1 MKPIF
6 NILIK
11 AALIL
16 FLFVCLLLL
25 FPIRSNAV
33 NHFILSSLDEKIA
46 KAIVF
51 ENSKIWLP
59 GNIFLGGISAS
70 DKGSVLFQAETVNIN
85 YNLAAVLSGKKE
97 IVFSAKGVKF
107 YGDIALLNSVSNIL
121 TMPKM
126 PNIGFSAINGDFEI
140 HKDVVLVKKLA
151 AINDDMV
158 INGEGSI
165 KKTGDL
171 DCTIHFSFAKPITDT
186 IPDLVKITLLSE
198 EKDGWMSITLK
209 TTGNYVKPSLHVD
222 SELFKLNIKETTIKI
237 K

>member
-16 FLFVCLLLL
+16 FLLVCTFL
-25 FPIRSNAV
+25 FLPIRSNTV
-33 NHFILSSLDEKIA
+33 NHFILSSLDYKIA
-46 KAIVF
+46 KAVEF

-70 DKGSVLFQAETVNIN
+70 DKGSVLVQAETVNIN
-85 YNLAAVLSGKKE
+85 YNLAAMLSEKKE
-97 IVFSAKGVKF
+97 IVFSAKRVKF
-107 YGDIALLNSVSNIL
+107 YKDIALLNSVSNIL

-126 PNIGFSAINGDFEI
+126 PNIGFSAIDGDFEI
-140 HKDVVLVKKLA
+140 HKDAVVVRKLVA
-151 AINDDMV
+151 SNADMV

-165 KKTGDL
+165 KKNGDL
-171 DCTIHFSFAKPITDT
+171 DCTIHFSFGKPITDT
-186 IPDLVKITLLSE
+186 IPDFVKITLLSE
-198 EKDGWMSITLK
+198 EKDGWMGITLK
-209 TTGNYVKPSLHVD
+209 TTGNYAKPSLHVD
-222 SELFKLNIKETTIKI
+222 SELFKLNIKETIIKI

>member
-6 NILIK
+6 SILIK

-16 FLFVCLLLL
+16 FLLVCLLLFL
-25 FPIRSNAV
+25 PIRSNTV
-33 NHFILSSLDEKIA
+33 NHFILSFFDDKVA
-46 KAIVF
+46 KAIEF

-70 DKGSVLFQAETVNIN
+70 DKGSVLLQAETVNIN
-85 YNLAAVLSGKKE
+85 YNLAAMLSGKKE

-107 YGDIALLNSVSNIL
+107 YKDISLLNSVSNIL
-121 TMPKM
+121 TIPKM
-126 PNIGFSAINGDFEI
+126 PNIGFSAIDGDLEI
-140 HKDVVLVKKLA
+140 HKDAVLVKRLA
-151 AINDDMV
+151 ASNDDMV

-171 DCTIHFSFAKPITDT
+171 DCTIHFSFDKHITDT
-186 IPDLVKITLLSE
+186 IPDFVKMTLLSE
-198 EKDGWMSITLK
+198 EKDGWMGITLK
-209 TTGNYVKPSLHVD
+209 TTGNYAKPSLHVD